1 LGRHRKPSRIVIPAV
16 AAPALV
22 SVAAAICLSPQAAS
36 ASTTTPQITP
46 QLSSQHAVVTDAVS
60 FPGAAFASLPAAV
73 KTAAHTKASSGLLAT
88 YKVKSGDTLS
98 TIAQHFYHESAA
110 WPVIYYANRSKIHWA
125 DEISVGETLKI
136 PVKPAKIPAAPGS
149 TGPAASSSGSSSS
162 SSSSSS
168 GSSPSSASVQTDA
181 RYSGSGSFQ
190 SCVISRE
197 SGGNSQVMNSSGHY
211 GLYQFSESTWE
222 AYGGSAASFGNA
234 SVAEQNQVF
243 DNAIAQGGESNWS
256 AYDGC

>member
-1 LGRHRKPSRIVIPAV
+1 MGRHRKPARIIIPAV
-16 AAPALV
+16 AAPALA

-36 ASTTTPQITP
+36 AATTTPQIVP
-46 QLSSQHAVVTDAVS
+46 QLSSAHAVVTDSVS

-73 KTAAHTKASSGLLAT
+73 KTAAQTKAASGLLAT

-98 TIAQHFYHESAA
+98 TIAQHFYRDQDA
-110 WPVIYYANRSKIHWA
+110 WPAIYYANKGQIHWA
-125 DEISVGETLKI
+125 DEISVGQTLKI

-149 TGPAASSSGSSSS
+149 TGPVAAAPSSSS
-162 SSSSSS
+162 SAV
-168 GSSPSSASVQTDA
+168 SPVSYSAPVQTA
-181 RYSGSGSFQ
+181 ATYSGSGSFQ

-222 AYGGSAASFGNA
+222 AYGGSAADFGNA
-234 SVAEQNQVF
+234 SVSEQNKVF
-243 DNAIAQGGESNWS
+243 DSAIAAGGESNWS